1 MIPWATSDDVT
12 AASSGDEAA
21 IEGLITTIWPKCFR
35 LAASIIGDTHLA
47 QDAAQESCAIIHR
60 RVRGLRDPQA
70 FTAWAYRIVARES
83 LRSRGRASADSSARS
98 TTLGAS
104 NDGTTTI
111 DVWRA
116 LDALPRGLREVV
128 VLFYFDE
135 LTSREIAS
143 TLNVAHA
150 TVRTRLARARE
161 HLRRLLD
168 DYEIERIPATEGLS
182 HHAI

>member
-1 MIPWATSDDVT
+1 MIPWATSDVVT
-12 AASSGDEAA
+12 AASSGNEAA
-21 IEGLITTIWPKCFR
+21 VERLIATIWPICFR

-60 RVRGLRDPQA
+60 KVRGLRDPQA

-83 LRSRGRASADSSARS
+83 LRSRTRAAADMSDRS
-98 TTLGAS
+98 TALSAS

-128 VLFYFDE
+128 VLFYFDD

-143 TLNVAHA
+143 TINVAHA

-161 HLRRLLD
+161 HLRRLLG
-168 DYEIERIPATEGLS
+168 DYEIERMPTSEGLS